1 MCWDFCLS
9 RSEQCGCFF
18 IWRGRMTVITILA
31 VIVLLSSVSV
41 LTHAIKELERSK
53 DVLSFVLDVLE
64 HGDDK
69 H

>member
-1 MCWDFCLS
+1 
-9 RSEQCGCFF
+9 
-18 IWRGRMTVITILA
+18 MTVITILA